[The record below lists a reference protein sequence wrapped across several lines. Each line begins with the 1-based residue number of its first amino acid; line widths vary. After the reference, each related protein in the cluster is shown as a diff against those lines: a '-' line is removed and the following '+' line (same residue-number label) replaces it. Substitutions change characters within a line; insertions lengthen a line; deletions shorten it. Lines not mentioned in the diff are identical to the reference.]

1 MSATVAP
8 IASRTA
14 AVHPASP
21 QGQVLRVVPI
31 VGPSHDR
38 PPYRTFDAEAK
49 AFVKVAE
56 VSQSGSVP
64 DLAVENGLDVSLY
77 LMDGQQLVGA
87 KQNRILNT
95 DVMVPAR
102 STVNIPVSCVE
113 AGRWS
118 YKSATFAAGGSGS
131 HRVRSGKSERVH
143 ANLKSTGRH
152 DAEQGKVWA
161 EVAASLDA
169 CKCSSPTSSLHDGYE
184 SKRKELD
191 DFRKELKLPPETVG
205 LAAFHGPHLRGL
217 DVFDRHATLAYFFD
231 SLVDSYALDWLGAAP
246 EVGKE
251 PAPEEAAVIEDA
263 LRRASAA
270 QWNAFNAPGEGQDY
284 RIEDD
289 RLSGSAL
296 VWNDLVVH
304 LQLFPKAGT
313 AGGPEGAR

>member
-1 MSATVAP
+1 MPVATPVAP

-21 QGQVLRVVPI
+21 QGTVLRVVPI
-31 VGPSHDR
+31 VGPSHAR
-38 PPYRTFDAEAK
+38 PPYRTFDADAK
-49 AFVKVAE
+49 AFVKVSE

-64 DLAVENGLDVSLY
+64 DLVVENGLDVSLY

-95 DVMVPAR
+95 DVMVPAK

-118 YKSATFAAGGSGS
+118 YKSATFAAGGSGGPPI
-131 HRVRSGKSERVH
+131 RSGKSERVH
-143 ANLKSTGRH
+143 ASLKRSGRH
-152 DAEQGKVWA
+152 DADQGKVWA
-161 EVAASLDA
+161 EVAENLVMA
-169 CKCSSPTSSLHDGYE
+169 CCASPTSALSDAYE
-184 SKRKELD
+184 TKRKELD
-191 DFRKELKLPPETVG
+191 DFRRELKLPPEAVG

-270 QWNAFNAPGEGQDY
+270 QWNAFKAPGEGQDY

-304 LQLFPKAGT
+304 LQLFPKAG
-313 AGGPEGAR
+313 AAAAR